1 MCRRKLMWM
10 CLAYFLIVQV
20 AFQNSI
26 YGQKKWDGGGGDSL
40 WTNPNNWQPNGV
52 PEGTDTVIFDN
63 QWISYSY
70 RVFLPDSMVATNAY
84 SIRIRPA
91 KNHQIYLIIPT
102 TNTAA
107 PALTLSALDTAIYLG
122 EGGYLINN
130 SGASAGNAIVLAGKF
145 KIVNGGKYIHQT
157 IRGNALLISN
167 LVSSPETVKG
177 IFEFNVPGNSAYTIS
192 ASGRTFGSLVLNG
205 QNTTR
210 KTYTS
215 SGINKLTIDGDF
227 IIKEQAGFS
236 SSLTNTISVGGDLIV
251 NGRLYINPVSGD
263 TVGRSL
269 VSSGIDKTISITG
282 IFNQGIHFRKW
293 IIHGSYRIIN
303 STIPIEQPGGIFQIT
318 TGSYIDMG
326 TSIFKGV
333 GKILIDSNTNIA
345 TSARTIIGADSMSNL
360 QTEQLY
366 IHHKVGFICYGT
378 IAQSIGE
385 RFPSSISS
393 LHIAKSNEQ
402 LNLIKSITINDSLI
416 LSKGIITLP
425 DTSAITIGNYVNL
438 GNDSSYITGSVIHSS
453 KRFELIFP
461 IGIDSLFVPVR
472 IMRKSDSVKQYTI
485 KVSRF
490 YSIDSLPQTH
500 PPVEKIT
507 SKIYWTI
514 IQPDSTYSDA
524 GERLEIRNDLNEKL
538 SCIAVFDDVDNTWKL
553 AENSTT
559 TPNSNVIS
567 ANITV
572 SPNSRFTIG
581 KLEQHALP
589 LNNIFLKQVN
599 SRDEITLHWTVND
612 DENAQ
617 YYLIEQSKEGSLFV
631 PKDTVLSVMA
641 KGKVS
646 YKKTVNTPH
655 NNSVFFR
662 VSGVDLDGNRYY
674 SNIVHVQSGIFRTTV
689 YPNPS
694 RNKLYIKTNQKII
707 GVKIIHPDGKFVPII
722 PVQDSEG
729 YYIMTRILPAGKYFL
744 RIKSA
749 SGLETIA
756 FMKQ

>member
-1 MCRRKLMWM
+1 MT
-10 CLAYFLIVQV
+10 LAYFLIVQL
-20 AFQNSI
+20 AFHNSS

-52 PEGTDTVIFDN
+52 PEITDTVVLDN
-63 QWISYSY
+63 LLVLSSY
-70 RVFLPDSMVATNAY
+70 RVLLPDSTVAASAY
-84 SIRIRPA
+84 SISIQPA
-91 KNHQIYLIIPT
+91 QNHQIDLIIPA

-107 PALTLSALDTAIYLG
+107 PALTLSALDTAIYIG
-122 EGGYLINN
+122 EGGSLVNN
-130 SGASAGNAIVLAGKF
+130 SGASAGNAIVLTGKF
-145 KIVNGGKYIHQT
+145 KICNGGKYIHQT
-157 IRGNALLISN
+157 LRGNALLISN

-177 IFEFNVPGNSAYTIS
+177 IFEFNVPANSAYTIS
-192 ASGRTFGSLVLNG
+192 ASGRTFGTLVLNG
-205 QNTTR
+205 QNTIR

-215 SGINKLTIDGDF
+215 SGINKLTIEGDF

-236 SSLTNTISVGGDLIV
+236 SSLTNTISIGGDLIV

-263 TVGRSL
+263 TVGRSI
-269 VSSGIDKTISITG
+269 VSTGIGKMISITG
-282 IFNQGIHFRKW
+282 LFNQGVHFRKW
-293 IIHGSYRIIN
+293 IITGSYRMVN
-303 STIPIEQPGGIFQIT
+303 STIPIEHPSGLFQFT

-326 TSIFKGV
+326 ASIIKGV
-333 GKILIDSNTNIA
+333 GKVIVDSNTIIA
-345 TSARTIIGADSMSNL
+345 TSARTIVGADSMSNL

-402 LNLIKSITINDSLI
+402 LSLIKSITVNDSLLLI
-416 LSKGIITLP
+416 KGIITLP
-425 DTSAITIGNYVNL
+425 DTTAITIGNYVNH
-438 GNDSSYITGSVIHSS
+438 GNDSSYVAGSVIHSS

-461 IGIDSLFVPVR
+461 VGIDSLFAPVS
-472 IMRKSDSVKQYTI
+472 IMRSTDSLKPITI
-485 KVSRF
+485 KVNRF
-490 YSIDSLPQTH
+490 SSIDALPQTH

-514 IQPDSTYSDA
+514 IQPDSTYSAA
-524 GERLEIRNDLNEKL
+524 GERLEIRNDLNEK
-538 SCIAVFDDVDNTWKL
+538 SNCIAVFDNVDNTWKL
-553 AENSTT
+553 AENSTA
-559 TPNSNVIS
+559 TPNSNVLS
-567 ANITV
+567 THITV

-631 PKDTVLSVMA
+631 PKDTVVSIKV
-641 KGKVS
+641 KGQVR
-646 YKKTVNTPH
+646 YKKTVKPAFKST
-655 NNSVFFR
+655 SFFR
-662 VSGVDLDGNRYY
+662 VSGVDLDEKRYY
-674 SNIVHVQSGIFRTTV
+674 SNIVHVQSRIIRSTV

-694 RNKLYIKTNQKII
+694 TNKLYIKTNQKII
-707 GVKIIHPDGKFVPII
+707 GLKIIHPNGKFVPII

-729 YYIMTRILPAGKYFL
+729 YYIMTRILPVGNYFL
-744 RIKSA
+744 QIKSA
-749 SGLETIA
+749 SGIETIA